1 MNFVFIYGPPAVG
14 KLTVAKELSKLTGY
28 KLFHNH
34 LTVDLVTSIF
44 PFDSDQLHRLSGKFR
59 LEMFEE
65 AAKANVEGLIF
76 TMVYGPEADDEFIE
90 KVVGIVEGNKGKVLF
105 VRLSA
110 DVKTLKKR
118 VMEESRKSF
127 NKTTSPEVLQEV
139 IDKFKV
145 FEVVP
150 NHESLSLDT
159 SILTPTESAKE
170 ITEHYRLAGAEG
182 VEPPYAVLETAV
194 LPLND
199 APKNN

>member
-1 MNFVFIYGPPAVG
+1 MYGPPAVG

-44 PFDSDQLHRLSGKFR
+44 PFDSDQLHRLSEKFR

-65 AAKANVEGLIF
+65 AVKANIEGLIF

-90 KVVGIVEGNKGKVLF
+90 KVVDIVYRNNGKVLF
-105 VRLSA
+105 VRLFA
-110 DVKTLKKR
+110 DLQTLKKR
-118 VMEESRKSF
+118 VTEESRKSF

-139 IDKFKV
+139 VDKFKV
-145 FEVVP
+145 FEVVS

-159 SILTPTESAKE
+159 SSLSPIESARE
-170 ITEHYRLAGAEG
+170 IISHYHLA
-182 VEPPYAVLETAV
+182 
-194 LPLND
+194 
-199 APKNN
+199 